1 MKWFV
6 TNWPM
11 LAWITGGIF
20 TSLVFAESEYRDYRN
35 MQEAVLEQKRFNDD
49 TGQQIRDME
58 LRQERMDTSIEY
70 IRQAMDK
77 ITEKLDR

>member
-20 TSLVFAESEYRDYRN
+20 TSLVFAEEEYRDYRN

-49 TGQQIRDME
+49 VGDKVREME

-70 IRQAMDK
+70 IRQSLDK
-77 ITEKLDR
+77 ISERISR